1 MTDRLSQ
8 ERRSWLMS
16 RIGGKNTRPEL
27 AVRSLLHRLGFR
39 FRLHRKDL
47 PGTPDIVLPGRQ
59 AVVLVNGC
67 FWHGHSCKQ
76 KGMPKSR
83 TDYWNQKIEA
93 NRYRDARV
101 QRQLRRL
108 GWKVVVVWECELKT
122 PERLERK
129 LSKSIDR

>member
-1 MTDRLSQ
+1 
-8 ERRSWLMS
+8 
-16 RIGGKNTRPEL
+16 
-27 AVRSLLHRLGFR
+27 
-39 FRLHRKDL
+39 
-47 PGTPDIVLPGRQ
+47 
-59 AVVLVNGC
+59 
-67 FWHGHSCKQ
+67 
-76 KGMPKSR
+76 MPKSR